1 MNEEKIICE
10 NCGVEMNDA
19 AQEYGKMMGG
29 VFICPN
35 CGQSQDECDIKNE
48 CIIDTG
54 IPLTKLAFA

>member
-1 MNEEKIICE
+1 MNEEKVICE
-10 NCGVEMNDA
+10 SCGAEMNDV
-19 AQEYGKMMGG
+19 AQEHGKMMEG

-54 IPLTKLAFA
+54 ISLNRPVLA